1 MDVYDPQTLGIVV
14 FGGFM
19 VFSAIGIT
27 LVSTFSMKETSY
39 EEALAKQKHD
49 SDKIQPQRSDK
60 KKKASEK
67 KNKTKKEKPNGN
79 LSEPE
84 PIHEPVVENG
94 EPNAAPQVK
103 LELEPQTE
111 PLPVPEPEVKPKPVV
126 PEPAPKIVKC
136 AVPPTVNAVVAP
148 LAPSPKEKK
157 KKLAKV
163 EPAPVKP
170 VEVPEVVV
178 KVEPVVA
185 EVAVKAAVATEVAPS
200 PKEKKKKL
208 AKVEPAPVKPVEVP
222 EVVVKREP
230 VVAEV
235 AVKAAVATEVAAPPK
250 AEEPKTEAP
259 TKKKS
264 KKKPEPVVSVEM
276 VDAPQPSAYKT
287 VVSSLTSASFNESE
301 IQKLFEIISKKAG
314 KDSWQLA
321 SQKGDPMAA
330 LKKQL
335 EEKEK
340 QLTTEQGNVAAA
352 KTRVRELTKE
362 LSSAKSKVTSIETH
376 MSSELSTRGQEIA
389 ALQARIQDSDQ
400 EHVKETQQLNSK
412 IQSLQEQ
419 LENGPNAQ
427 LARLQQ
433 ENSILRDA
441 LNQATSQAESRQNAE
456 LAKLRQDCV
465 HLSQELNER
474 TAAQQAEE
482 ESRKTLETKMA
493 AAEEQLA
500 QTKVSHGEAKQA
512 LQKKLDHV
520 TEELREAQQSSTT
533 LQAQADAAKEQAKT
547 LTELQERMRA
557 TETELKDR
565 CEELEILR
573 AQLSQEKPSVETE
586 AAEQAEVQKEV
597 EHLRSSLK
605 EREDQ
610 LTSLDA
616 ELHQL
621 REELDTVKRTQAEE
635 TLNRVNEANTE
646 RKEYTAEI
654 DQLKTSLKEKED
666 LVASLQAQLD
676 KMESAGTTVAEA
688 PFENL
693 EKDARMISLEEEL
706 QQLKEEMERIK
717 AKSNELCEKNYAAV
731 EALASA
737 ERLSEERLSQSK
749 ATQSEIEQQLSSFQT
764 DTRNAFQKLFPHIS
778 IETQQSNW
786 LEAFTHE
793 AQKTLAHSPAEQ
805 QHTESSS
812 DLTDLQQKLALSEES
827 QRSLQ
832 AECEQYR
839 TTLSETES
847 MLKALQK
854 SVEDGELTWNS
865 KISDAEQQKQAALD
879 QVKVLEETI
888 EKINAETQDT
898 DQLKGQVMLLEA
910 QLEKQLESITIS
922 QTYAEEM
929 SQLKALLSETQVQL
943 VSAKAEAQGQ
953 RAELSLVRQE
963 IQEVTLQV
971 QKQESAQSTQ
981 VKTELEEE
989 TNKVQTEEDIRQQ
1002 VAKHYEQAQKCVWDL
1017 EAQLEKLQAAGEGP
1031 TAELKERLE
1040 KEKKLTLDL
1049 GQAATKLQQLLK
1061 STQEELD
1068 KETETVKNLQEQ
1080 LHDKEAEESK
1090 EGTSV

>member
-39 EEALAKQKHD
+39 EEALAKQRQD
-49 SDKIQPQRSDK
+49 TSKIQPQRSDK

-67 KNKTKKEKPNGN
+67 KNKAKKKEEKPNGN
-79 LSEPE
+79 LPEPE
-84 PIHEPVVENG
+84 PIPEPVVENS
-94 EPNAAPQVK
+94 EPKAEPQV
-103 LELEPQTE
+103 EPEPQPE
-111 PLPVPEPEVKPKPVV
+111 PVPVPEPEVKPKPVV
-126 PEPAPKIVKC
+126 PEPAPKIVEC
-136 AVPPTVNAVVAP
+136 AVPPTLNAVVAP

-157 KKLAKV
+157 KKKVAKM

-185 EVAVKAAVATEVAPS
+185 EVVAKVAVAP
-200 PKEKKKKL
+200 
-208 AKVEPAPVKPVEVP
+208 
-222 EVVVKREP
+222 
-230 VVAEV
+230 
-235 AVKAAVATEVAAPPK
+235 EVAAPPK

-264 KKKPEPVVSVEM
+264 KKKTEPVVSVET
-276 VDAPQPSAYKT
+276 VNVPQASLYKT
-287 VVSSLTSASFNESE
+287 VVSSLNSASFNESE
-301 IQKLFEIISKKAG
+301 TQKLLEIISKKAG

-321 SQKGDPMAA
+321 SQKGDPLAA

-340 QLTTEQGNVAAA
+340 QLTAEQDNVAAA

-362 LSSAKSKVTSIETH
+362 LSSAKSKMTSVETH
-376 MSSELSTRGQEIA
+376 MSSELSARGQEIA
-389 ALQARIQDSDQ
+389 ALQASMQDSDQ
-400 EHVKETQQLNSK
+400 EHVKESQQLNSK

-465 HLSQELNER
+465 RLNRELNER
-474 TAAQQAEE
+474 TTARHAEE
-482 ESRKTLETKMA
+482 EREKTLETKMA

-500 QTKVSHGEAKQA
+500 QTKVFHVEAEQA
-512 LQKKLDHV
+512 LQKKLDRV
-520 TEELREAQQSSTT
+520 SEELREAQHGSTT
-533 LQAQADAAKEQAKT
+533 LQAQADAAKDQAKT

-557 TETELKDR
+557 TETELQDR
-565 CEELEILR
+565 CEELETLR

-586 AAEQAEVQKEV
+586 AAVQLQIQKEV

-605 EREDQ
+605 DREDQ
-610 LTSLDA
+610 LISLEA
-616 ELHQL
+616 ELLQL

-635 TLNRVNEANTE
+635 TQNRVNEANTE
-646 RKEYTAEI
+646 RREYTADI
-654 DQLKTSLKEKED
+654 DQLKTCLKEKED
-666 LVASLQAQLD
+666 LVASLQAQLE
-676 KMESAGTTVAEA
+676 KMESADTTEAEP

-706 QQLKEEMERIK
+706 QQLKEEIERMK
-717 AKSNELCEKNYAAV
+717 AKSNELREKNYAAV

-737 ERLSEERLSQSK
+737 ERLNEERLSQAK

-778 IETQQSNW
+778 IETHQSNW

-805 QHTESSS
+805 QH
-812 DLTDLQQKLALSEES
+812 TDLQQKLALSEES

-847 MLKALQK
+847 MLKVLQK

-865 KISDAEQQKQAALD
+865 KISDAEQQKQVALD
-879 QVKVLEETI
+879 QLKVLEETI

-929 SQLKALLSETQVQL
+929 FRLKALLSETQVQL
-943 VSAKAEAQGQ
+943 VSAKVEAQEQ
-953 RAELSLVRQE
+953 RAELL
-963 IQEVTLQV
+963 L
-971 QKQESAQSTQ
+971 
-981 VKTELEEE
+981 VKTQLEEA
-989 TNKVQTEEDIRQQ
+989 TNEVQTEEDIRQQ
-1002 VAKHYEQAQKCVWDL
+1002 VANNYEQAQKCIRDL
-1017 EAQLEKLQAAGEGP
+1017 EAQLEELTAAGEGP

-1040 KEKKLTLDL
+1040 KEKKLTRDL
-1049 GQAATKLQQLLK
+1049 GQAATKVQQLLK
-1061 STQEELD
+1061 STREELD

-1080 LHDKEAEESK
+1080 LHGKEAEESK

>member
-39 EEALAKQKHD
+39 EEALAKQRQD

-67 KNKTKKEKPNGN
+67 KNKAKKKEEKPNGN
-79 LSEPE
+79 ISEPE
-84 PIHEPVVENG
+84 PEPIPEPVVENS
-94 EPNAAPQVK
+94 EPKAAPHV
-103 LELEPQTE
+103 EPEPEPEPEPQPE
-111 PLPVPEPEVKPKPVV
+111 PVIVSEPEVKPKPVV
-126 PEPAPKIVKC
+126 PEPAPKIVEC
-136 AVPPTVNAVVAP
+136 AVPPTVNAVVAT
-148 LAPSPKEKK
+148 LAPSPKEKKK

-185 EVAVKAAVATEVAPS
+185 EVAAKAAVAP
-200 PKEKKKKL
+200 
-208 AKVEPAPVKPVEVP
+208 
-222 EVVVKREP
+222 
-230 VVAEV
+230 
-235 AVKAAVATEVAAPPK
+235 EVAAPSK
-250 AEEPKTEAP
+250 AEELKTEAP

-264 KKKPEPVVSVEM
+264 KKKSEPVVSVET
-276 VDAPQPSAYKT
+276 VNAPQPSPYKT
-287 VVSSLTSASFNESE
+287 MVSILTSSSFNESE

-321 SQKGDPMAA
+321 SQKGDPLAA

-340 QLTTEQGNVAAA
+340 QLTAEQGNVAAA

-362 LSSAKSKVTSIETH
+362 LSSAKSKMTSVETH
-376 MSSELSTRGQEIA
+376 MSSELSARGQEIS
-389 ALQARIQDSDQ
+389 ALQARMQDSNQ

-465 HLSQELNER
+465 HLNRELKER
-474 TAAQQAEE
+474 TAAQHAEE
-482 ESRKTLETKMA
+482 EHRKTLETKMA

-500 QTKVSHGEAKQA
+500 QTKVSHVDAEQA
-512 LQKKLDHV
+512 LQKKLDRV
-520 TEELREAQQSSTT
+520 SEELREAQHGSTT

-547 LTELQERMRA
+547 LTELQERMCA

-586 AAEQAEVQKEV
+586 AAVQAEVQKEV

-605 EREDQ
+605 EKEDQ
-610 LTSLDA
+610 LTSLEA

-635 TLNRVNEANTE
+635 SLNRVNEANTE
-646 RKEYTAEI
+646 RREYTAEI
-654 DQLKTSLKEKED
+654 NQLKTSLKEKED
-666 LVASLQAQLD
+666 LVAALQAQLE
-676 KMESAGTTVAEA
+676 KMESAHTTEAEP

-693 EKDARMISLEEEL
+693 ERDARMISLEEEL

-717 AKSNELCEKNYAAV
+717 AKSNELREKNYAAM

-737 ERLSEERLSQSK
+737 ERLSEERLSQAK

-764 DTRNAFQKLFPHIS
+764 DTRDAFQKLFPHIS
-778 IETQQSNW
+778 IETHQSNW

-827 QRSLQ
+827 QSSLQ

-847 MLKALQK
+847 MLKVLQK
-854 SVEDGELTWNS
+854 SVEDGEVIWNS

-922 QTYAEEM
+922 QMYAEEM

-943 VSAKAEAQGQ
+943 VSAKAEAQEQ
-953 RAELSLVRQE
+953 RAELSLVN
-963 IQEVTLQV
+963 LQ
-971 QKQESAQSTQ
+971 
-981 VKTELEEE
+981 LEEE

-1002 VAKHYEQAQKCVWDL
+1002 VANNYEQAQKCIRDL

-1040 KEKKLTLDL
+1040 KEKKLTRDL

-1080 LHDKEAEESK
+1080 VHGKEAEESK

>member
-67 KNKTKKEKPNGN
+67 KNKAKKKEEKPNGN
-79 LSEPE
+79 LSEHEPE
-84 PIHEPVVENG
+84 PIPEPVVENS
-94 EPNAAPQVK
+94 EPNAAPQVQ
-103 LELEPQTE
+103 LEPEPQTE
-111 PLPVPEPEVKPKPVV
+111 PLPVPEPEVKPKPDV
-126 PEPAPKIVKC
+126 PEPAPKIVEC

-148 LAPSPKEKK
+148 LAPSPKEKKK

-185 EVAVKAAVATEVAPS
+185 EVAVKAAVS
-200 PKEKKKKL
+200 
-208 AKVEPAPVKPVEVP
+208 
-222 EVVVKREP
+222 
-230 VVAEV
+230 
-235 AVKAAVATEVAAPPK
+235 TEVAAPPK

-264 KKKPEPVVSVEM
+264 KKKPEPLVSVET
-276 VDAPQPSAYKT
+276 VNAPQPSPYKT

-321 SQKGDPMAA
+321 SQKGDPMVA

-362 LSSAKSKVTSIETH
+362 LSSAKSKVTSVETH
-376 MSSELSTRGQEIA
+376 MSSELSTRAQEIA
-389 ALQARIQDSDQ
+389 ALQTRMQDSDQ

-433 ENSILRDA
+433 ENSILRDS

-465 HLSQELNER
+465 HLSRELNEC

-482 ESRKTLETKMA
+482 ERRKTLETKMA
-493 AAEEQLA
+493 AAEEQLV

-520 TEELREAQQSSTT
+520 TEELREAQHSSTT

-646 RKEYTAEI
+646 WKEYTTEI

-666 LVASLQAQLD
+666 LVASLQAQLE
-676 KMESAGTTVAEA
+676 KMESAGTTEAEA
-688 PFENL
+688 TFENL

-706 QQLKEEMERIK
+706 QQLKEELERIK

-778 IETQQSNW
+778 IETQQFNW

-827 QRSLQ
+827 QGSLQ

-839 TTLSETES
+839 STLSETES
-847 MLKALQK
+847 MLKVLQK

-910 QLEKQLESITIS
+910 QLEKQLESLTIS

-953 RAELSLVRQE
+953 RAELSLV
-963 IQEVTLQV
+963 
-971 QKQESAQSTQ
+971 KTQ
-981 VKTELEEE
+981 LEEE

-1002 VAKHYEQAQKCVWDL
+1002 VANNYERAQKCIWDL
-1017 EAQLEKLQAAGEGP
+1017 EAQIEKLQAAGEGP

-1061 STQEELD
+1061 STQEEFD

-1080 LHDKEAEESK
+1080 LHDKEPEESK

>member
-178 KVEPVVA
+178 KV
-185 EVAVKAAVATEVAPS
+185 
-200 PKEKKKKL
+200 
-208 AKVEPAPVKPVEVP
+208 
-222 EVVVKREP
+222 EP

-953 RAELSLVRQE
+953 RAELSLV
-963 IQEVTLQV
+963 
-971 QKQESAQSTQ
+971 
-981 VKTELEEE
+981 KTELEEE

>member
-39 EEALAKQKHD
+39 EEALAKQRQD
-49 SDKIQPQRSDK
+49 SGKIQPQRSDK

-67 KNKTKKEKPNGN
+67 KNKAKKKEEKPNGN
-79 LSEPE
+79 LPEPEPE
-84 PIHEPVVENG
+84 PIPEPVVENS
-94 EPNAAPQVK
+94 EPKAEPQV
-103 LELEPQTE
+103 EPEPQPE
-111 PLPVPEPEVKPKPVV
+111 PVPVPEPEPEVKPKPVV
-126 PEPAPKIVKC
+126 PEPAPKIVEC
-136 AVPPTVNAVVAP
+136 AVPPTVNAVVTP

-157 KKLAKV
+157 KKKVAKM

-170 VEVPEVVV
+170 VVVPEVVV

-185 EVAVKAAVATEVAPS
+185 EVVAKAAVAP
-200 PKEKKKKL
+200 
-208 AKVEPAPVKPVEVP
+208 
-222 EVVVKREP
+222 
-230 VVAEV
+230 
-235 AVKAAVATEVAAPPK
+235 EVAAPPK

-264 KKKPEPVVSVEM
+264 KKKAEPVVSVET
-276 VDAPQPSAYKT
+276 VNVPQPSPYKT
-287 VVSSLTSASFNESE
+287 VVSSLNSASFNESE
-301 IQKLFEIISKKAG
+301 TQKLFEIISKKAG

-321 SQKGDPMAA
+321 SQKGDPLAA

-340 QLTTEQGNVAAA
+340 QLTAEQDNVAAA

-362 LSSAKSKVTSIETH
+362 LSSAKSKMTSVETH
-376 MSSELSTRGQEIA
+376 MSSELSARGQEIA
-389 ALQARIQDSDQ
+389 ALQARMQDSDQ

-427 LARLQQ
+427 LARMQQ

-441 LNQATSQAESRQNAE
+441 LNKATSQAESRQNAE

-465 HLSQELNER
+465 RLNRELNER
-474 TAAQQAEE
+474 MTARHAEE
-482 ESRKTLETKMA
+482 ERGKTLETKMA

-500 QTKVSHGEAKQA
+500 QTKVSHVEAEQA
-512 LQKKLDHV
+512 LQKKLDRV
-520 TEELREAQQSSTT
+520 SEELREAQHGSTT

-573 AQLSQEKPSVETE
+573 AQLSQEKPSVEME
-586 AAEQAEVQKEV
+586 AAVQVQIQKEV

-610 LTSLDA
+610 LTSLAA

-635 TLNRVNEANTE
+635 TQNRVNEANTE
-646 RKEYTAEI
+646 RREYTAEI
-654 DQLKTSLKEKED
+654 DQLKTCLKEKED
-666 LVASLQAQLD
+666 LVASLQAQLE
-676 KMESAGTTVAEA
+676 KMESADTTEAEP

-693 EKDARMISLEEEL
+693 EKDARMISLEDEL
-706 QQLKEEMERIK
+706 QQLKEEMERMK
-717 AKSNELCEKNYAAV
+717 AKSNELREKNYAAV

-737 ERLSEERLSQSK
+737 ERLSEERLSQAK

-764 DTRNAFQKLFPHIS
+764 DTRNTFQKLFPHIS
-778 IETQQSNW
+778 IETHQSNW

-805 QHTESSS
+805 QHTVSSS

-847 MLKALQK
+847 MLKVLQK

-865 KISDAEQQKQAALD
+865 KISDAEQQKQVALD

-943 VSAKAEAQGQ
+943 VSAKAEAQEQ

-963 IQEVTLQV
+963 LQEVTRQV
-971 QKQESAQSTQ
+971 QKQESTPSTQ
-981 VKTELEEE
+981 VKTQLEEA
-989 TNKVQTEEDIRQQ
+989 TNEVQTEEDIRQQ
-1002 VAKHYEQAQKCVWDL
+1002 VANNYEQAQKCIRDL
-1017 EAQLEKLQAAGEGP
+1017 EAQLEELKAAGEGP

-1040 KEKKLTLDL
+1040 KEKKLTRDL
-1049 GQAATKLQQLLK
+1049 GQAATKVQQLLK

-1080 LHDKEAEESK
+1080 LHGKEAEESK

>member
-39 EEALAKQKHD
+39 EEALAKQRQD

-67 KNKTKKEKPNGN
+67 KNKAKKKEEKPNGN
-79 LSEPE
+79 ISEPE
-84 PIHEPVVENG
+84 PEPIPEPVVENS
-94 EPNAAPQVK
+94 EPKAAPHV
-103 LELEPQTE
+103 EPEPEPEPEPQPE
-111 PLPVPEPEVKPKPVV
+111 PVIVSEPEVKPKPVV
-126 PEPAPKIVKC
+126 PEPAPKIVEC
-136 AVPPTVNAVVAP
+136 AVPPTVNAVVAT
-148 LAPSPKEKK
+148 LAPSPKEKKK

-185 EVAVKAAVATEVAPS
+185 EVAAKAAVAP
-200 PKEKKKKL
+200 
-208 AKVEPAPVKPVEVP
+208 
-222 EVVVKREP
+222 
-230 VVAEV
+230 
-235 AVKAAVATEVAAPPK
+235 EVAAPSK
-250 AEEPKTEAP
+250 AEELKTEAP

-264 KKKPEPVVSVEM
+264 KKKSEPVVSVET
-276 VDAPQPSAYKT
+276 VNAPQPSPYKT
-287 VVSSLTSASFNESE
+287 MVSILTSSSFNESE

-321 SQKGDPMAA
+321 SQKGDPLAA

-340 QLTTEQGNVAAA
+340 QLTAEQGNVAAA

-362 LSSAKSKVTSIETH
+362 LSSAKSKMTSVETH
-376 MSSELSTRGQEIA
+376 MSSELSARGQEIS
-389 ALQARIQDSDQ
+389 ALQARMQDSNQ

-465 HLSQELNER
+465 HLNRELKER
-474 TAAQQAEE
+474 TAAQHAEE
-482 ESRKTLETKMA
+482 EHRKTLETKMA

-500 QTKVSHGEAKQA
+500 QTKVSHVDAEQA
-512 LQKKLDHV
+512 LQKKLDRV
-520 TEELREAQQSSTT
+520 SEELREAQHGSTT

-547 LTELQERMRA
+547 LTELQERMCA

-586 AAEQAEVQKEV
+586 AAVQAEVQYLDV
-597 EHLRSSLK
+597 FVCSLK
-605 EREDQ
+605 EKEDQ
-610 LTSLDA
+610 LTSLEA

-635 TLNRVNEANTE
+635 SLNRVNEANTE
-646 RKEYTAEI
+646 RREYTAEI
-654 DQLKTSLKEKED
+654 NQLKTSLKEKED
-666 LVASLQAQLD
+666 LVAALQAQLE
-676 KMESAGTTVAEA
+676 KMESAHTTEAEP

-693 EKDARMISLEEEL
+693 ERDARMISLEEEL

-717 AKSNELCEKNYAAV
+717 AKSNELREKNYAAM

-737 ERLSEERLSQSK
+737 ERLSEERLSQAK

-764 DTRNAFQKLFPHIS
+764 DTRDAFQKLFPHIS
-778 IETQQSNW
+778 IETHQSNW

-812 DLTDLQQKLALSEES
+812 DLTQKLALSEES
-827 QRSLQ
+827 QSSLQ

-847 MLKALQK
+847 MLKVLQK
-854 SVEDGELTWNS
+854 SVEDGEVIWNS

-922 QTYAEEM
+922 QMYAEEM
-929 SQLKALLSETQVQL
+929 SQVKPFYYLMFKFKVIAPPPILNR
-943 VSAKAEAQGQ
+943 
-953 RAELSLVRQE
+953 RANFINVN
-963 IQEVTLQV
+963 LQ
-971 QKQESAQSTQ
+971 
-981 VKTELEEE
+981 LEEE

-1002 VAKHYEQAQKCVWDL
+1002 VANNYEQVTHFRGLFGSLYAG
-1017 EAQLEKLQAAGEGP
+1017 LQH
-1031 TAELKERLE
+1031 
-1040 KEKKLTLDL
+1040 
-1049 GQAATKLQQLLK
+1049 K
-1061 STQEELD
+1061 S
-1068 KETETVKNLQEQ
+1068 
-1080 LHDKEAEESK
+1080 
-1090 EGTSV
+1090 

>member
-39 EEALAKQKHD
+39 EEALAKQRQD
-49 SDKIQPQRSDK
+49 SGKIQPQRSDK

-67 KNKTKKEKPNGN
+67 KNKAKKKEEKPNGN
-79 LSEPE
+79 LPEPEPE
-84 PIHEPVVENG
+84 PIPEPVVENS
-94 EPNAAPQVK
+94 EPKAEPQV
-103 LELEPQTE
+103 EPEPQPE
-111 PLPVPEPEVKPKPVV
+111 PVPVPEPEPEVKPKPVV
-126 PEPAPKIVKC
+126 PEPAPKIVEC
-136 AVPPTVNAVVAP
+136 AVPPTVNAVVTP

-157 KKLAKV
+157 KKKVAKM

-170 VEVPEVVV
+170 VVVPEVVV

-185 EVAVKAAVATEVAPS
+185 EVVAKAAVAP
-200 PKEKKKKL
+200 
-208 AKVEPAPVKPVEVP
+208 
-222 EVVVKREP
+222 
-230 VVAEV
+230 
-235 AVKAAVATEVAAPPK
+235 EVAAPPK

-264 KKKPEPVVSVEM
+264 KKKAEPVVSVET
-276 VDAPQPSAYKT
+276 VNVPQPSPYKT
-287 VVSSLTSASFNESE
+287 VVSSLNSASFNESE
-301 IQKLFEIISKKAG
+301 TQKLFEIISKKAG

-321 SQKGDPMAA
+321 SQKGDPLAA

-340 QLTTEQGNVAAA
+340 QLTAEQDNVAAA

-362 LSSAKSKVTSIETH
+362 LSSAKSKMTSVETH
-376 MSSELSTRGQEIA
+376 MSSELSARGQEIA
-389 ALQARIQDSDQ
+389 ALQARMQDSDQ

-427 LARLQQ
+427 LARMQQ

-441 LNQATSQAESRQNAE
+441 LNKATSQAESRQNAE

-465 HLSQELNER
+465 RLNRELNER
-474 TAAQQAEE
+474 MTARHAEE
-482 ESRKTLETKMA
+482 ERGKTLETKMA

-500 QTKVSHGEAKQA
+500 QTKVSHVEAEQA
-512 LQKKLDHV
+512 LQKKLDRV
-520 TEELREAQQSSTT
+520 SEELREAQHGSTT

-573 AQLSQEKPSVETE
+573 AQLSQEKPSVEME
-586 AAEQAEVQKEV
+586 AAVQLNFFIFK
-597 EHLRSSLK
+597 
-605 EREDQ
+605 REDQ
-610 LTSLDA
+610 LTSLAA

-635 TLNRVNEANTE
+635 TQNRVNEANTE
-646 RKEYTAEI
+646 RREYTAEI
-654 DQLKTSLKEKED
+654 DQLKTCLKEKED
-666 LVASLQAQLD
+666 LVASLQAQLE
-676 KMESAGTTVAEA
+676 KMESADTTEAEP

-693 EKDARMISLEEEL
+693 EKDARMISLEDEL
-706 QQLKEEMERIK
+706 QQLKEEMERMK
-717 AKSNELCEKNYAAV
+717 AKSNELREKNYAAV

-737 ERLSEERLSQSK
+737 ERLSEERLSQAK

-764 DTRNAFQKLFPHIS
+764 DTRNTFQKLFPHIS
-778 IETQQSNW
+778 IETHQSNW

-805 QHTESSS
+805 QH
-812 DLTDLQQKLALSEES
+812 TDLQQKLALSEES

-847 MLKALQK
+847 MLKVLQK

-865 KISDAEQQKQAALD
+865 KISDAEQQKQVALD

-943 VSAKAEAQGQ
+943 VSAKAEAQEQ
-953 RAELSLVRQE
+953 RAELSLV
-963 IQEVTLQV
+963 
-971 QKQESAQSTQ
+971 KTQ
-981 VKTELEEE
+981 LEEA
-989 TNKVQTEEDIRQQ
+989 TNEVQTEEDIRQQ
-1002 VAKHYEQAQKCVWDL
+1002 VANNYEQVTHFRGL
-1017 EAQLEKLQAAGEGP
+1017 FGSLHAG
-1031 TAELKERLE
+1031 
-1040 KEKKLTLDL
+1040 
-1049 GQAATKLQQLLK
+1049 
-1061 STQEELD
+1061 
-1068 KETETVKNLQEQ
+1068 
-1080 LHDKEAEESK
+1080 
-1090 EGTSV
+1090 

>member
-39 EEALAKQKHD
+39 EEALAKQRQD

-67 KNKTKKEKPNGN
+67 KNKAKKKEEKPNGN
-79 LSEPE
+79 ISEPE
-84 PIHEPVVENG
+84 LEPIPEPVVENN
-94 EPNAAPQVK
+94 EPKAAPHV
-103 LELEPQTE
+103 EPEPEPEPQPE
-111 PLPVPEPEVKPKPVV
+111 PVPVSEPEVKPKPVV
-126 PEPAPKIVKC
+126 PEPAPKIVEC
-136 AVPPTVNAVVAP
+136 AVPPTVNAVVAT
-148 LAPSPKEKK
+148 LAPSPKEKKK

-185 EVAVKAAVATEVAPS
+185 EVAAKAAVAP
-200 PKEKKKKL
+200 
-208 AKVEPAPVKPVEVP
+208 
-222 EVVVKREP
+222 
-230 VVAEV
+230 
-235 AVKAAVATEVAAPPK
+235 EVAAPSK
-250 AEEPKTEAP
+250 AEELKTEAP

-264 KKKPEPVVSVEM
+264 KKKAEPVVSVET
-276 VDAPQPSAYKT
+276 VNAPQLSPYKT
-287 VVSSLTSASFNESE
+287 MVSILTSSSFNESE

-321 SQKGDPMAA
+321 SQKGDPLAA

-340 QLTTEQGNVAAA
+340 QLTAEQGNVAAA

-362 LSSAKSKVTSIETH
+362 LSSAKSKMTSVETH
-376 MSSELSTRGQEIA
+376 MSSELSARGQEIS
-389 ALQARIQDSDQ
+389 ALQARMQDSNQ

-465 HLSQELNER
+465 HLNRELKER
-474 TAAQQAEE
+474 TAAQHAEE
-482 ESRKTLETKMA
+482 EHRKTLETKMA

-500 QTKVSHGEAKQA
+500 QTKVSHVDAEQA
-512 LQKKLDHV
+512 LQKKLDRV
-520 TEELREAQQSSTT
+520 SEELREAQHGSTT

-547 LTELQERMRA
+547 LTELQERMCA

-586 AAEQAEVQKEV
+586 AAVQAEVQKEV

-605 EREDQ
+605 EKEDQ
-610 LTSLDA
+610 LTSLEA

-635 TLNRVNEANTE
+635 SLNRVNEANTE
-646 RKEYTAEI
+646 WREYTAEI
-654 DQLKTSLKEKED
+654 NQLKTSLKEKED
-666 LVASLQAQLD
+666 LVASLQAQLE
-676 KMESAGTTVAEA
+676 KMESAYTIEAEP

-693 EKDARMISLEEEL
+693 ERDARMISLEEEL
-706 QQLKEEMERIK
+706 QQLKEEMERMK
-717 AKSNELCEKNYAAV
+717 AKSNELREKNYAAV

-737 ERLSEERLSQSK
+737 ERLSEERLSQAK

-764 DTRNAFQKLFPHIS
+764 DTRDAFQKLFPHIS
-778 IETQQSNW
+778 IETHQ
-786 LEAFTHE
+786 
-793 AQKTLAHSPAEQ
+793 
-805 QHTESSS
+805 
-812 DLTDLQQKLALSEES
+812 DLQQKLALSEES

-839 TTLSETES
+839 TTLSETEN
-847 MLKALQK
+847 MLKVLQK

-922 QTYAEEM
+922 QMYAEEM

-943 VSAKAEAQGQ
+943 VSAKAEAQEQ
-953 RAELSLVRQE
+953 KAELSLVRQE
-963 IQEVTLQV
+963 IEEVTRQA

-981 VKTELEEE
+981 VNSQLEEE
-989 TNKVQTEEDIRQQ
+989 TNRVQTEEDIRQQ
-1002 VAKHYEQAQKCVWDL
+1002 VANNYEQAQKCIRDL

-1040 KEKKLTLDL
+1040 KEKKLTRDL

-1080 LHDKEAEESK
+1080 VHSKEAEESK

>member
-39 EEALAKQKHD
+39 EEALAKQRQD

-67 KNKTKKEKPNGN
+67 KNKAKKKEEKPNGN
-79 LSEPE
+79 ISEPE
-84 PIHEPVVENG
+84 PEPIPEPVVENS
-94 EPNAAPQVK
+94 EPKAAPHV
-103 LELEPQTE
+103 EPEPEPEPQPE
-111 PLPVPEPEVKPKPVV
+111 PVIVSEPEVKPKPVV
-126 PEPAPKIVKC
+126 PEPAPKIVEC
-136 AVPPTVNAVVAP
+136 AVPPTVNAVVAT
-148 LAPSPKEKK
+148 LAPSPKEKKK

-185 EVAVKAAVATEVAPS
+185 EVAAKAAVAP
-200 PKEKKKKL
+200 
-208 AKVEPAPVKPVEVP
+208 
-222 EVVVKREP
+222 
-230 VVAEV
+230 
-235 AVKAAVATEVAAPPK
+235 EVAAPSK
-250 AEEPKTEAP
+250 AEELKTEAP

-264 KKKPEPVVSVEM
+264 KKKAEPVVSVET
-276 VDAPQPSAYKT
+276 VNAPQPSPYKT
-287 VVSSLTSASFNESE
+287 MVSILTSSSFNESE

-321 SQKGDPMAA
+321 SQKGDPLAA

-340 QLTTEQGNVAAA
+340 QLTAEQGNVAAA

-362 LSSAKSKVTSIETH
+362 LSSAKSKMTSVETH
-376 MSSELSTRGQEIA
+376 MSSELSARGQEIS
-389 ALQARIQDSDQ
+389 ALQARMQDSNQ

-465 HLSQELNER
+465 HLNRELKER
-474 TAAQQAEE
+474 TAAQHAEE
-482 ESRKTLETKMA
+482 EHRKTLQTKMA

-500 QTKVSHGEAKQA
+500 QTKVSHVDAEQA
-512 LQKKLDHV
+512 LQKKLDRV
-520 TEELREAQQSSTT
+520 SEELREAQHGSTT

-547 LTELQERMRA
+547 LTELQERMCA

-586 AAEQAEVQKEV
+586 AAVQAEVQKEV

-605 EREDQ
+605 EKEDQ
-610 LTSLDA
+610 LTSLEA

-635 TLNRVNEANTE
+635 SLNRVNEANTE
-646 RKEYTAEI
+646 RREYTAEI
-654 DQLKTSLKEKED
+654 NQLKTSLKEKED
-666 LVASLQAQLD
+666 LVAALQAQLE
-676 KMESAGTTVAEA
+676 KMESAHTTEAEP

-693 EKDARMISLEEEL
+693 ERDARMISLEEEL

-717 AKSNELCEKNYAAV
+717 AKSNELREKNYAAV

-737 ERLSEERLSQSK
+737 ERLSEERLSQAK

-764 DTRNAFQKLFPHIS
+764 DTRDAFQKLFPHIS
-778 IETQQSNW
+778 IETHQ
-786 LEAFTHE
+786 
-793 AQKTLAHSPAEQ
+793 
-805 QHTESSS
+805 
-812 DLTDLQQKLALSEES
+812 DLQQKLALSEES

-847 MLKALQK
+847 MLKVLQK
-854 SVEDGELTWNS
+854 SVEDGELIWNS

-922 QTYAEEM
+922 QMYAEEM

-943 VSAKAEAQGQ
+943 VSAKAEAQEQ
-953 RAELSLVRQE
+953 KAELSLVRQE
-963 IQEVTLQV
+963 IEEVTRQA

-981 VKTELEEE
+981 VNTGCACI
-989 TNKVQTEEDIRQQ
+989 NSICFHFPV
-1002 VAKHYEQAQKCVWDL
+1002 CV
-1017 EAQLEKLQAAGEGP
+1017 
-1031 TAELKERLE
+1031 
-1040 KEKKLTLDL
+1040 L
-1049 GQAATKLQQLLK
+1049 GILCSLSFIKAFW
-1061 STQEELD
+1061 
-1068 KETETVKNLQEQ
+1068 
-1080 LHDKEAEESK
+1080 
-1090 EGTSV
+1090 

>member
-39 EEALAKQKHD
+39 EEALAKQRQD
-49 SDKIQPQRSDK
+49 TSKIQPQRSDK

-67 KNKTKKEKPNGN
+67 KNKAKKKEEKPNGN
-79 LSEPE
+79 LPEPE
-84 PIHEPVVENG
+84 PIPEPVVENS
-94 EPNAAPQVK
+94 EPKAEPQV
-103 LELEPQTE
+103 EPEPQPE
-111 PLPVPEPEVKPKPVV
+111 PVPVPEPEVKPKPVV
-126 PEPAPKIVKC
+126 PEPAPKIVEC
-136 AVPPTVNAVVAP
+136 AVPPTLNAVVAP

-157 KKLAKV
+157 KKKVAKM

-185 EVAVKAAVATEVAPS
+185 EVVAKVAVAP
-200 PKEKKKKL
+200 
-208 AKVEPAPVKPVEVP
+208 
-222 EVVVKREP
+222 
-230 VVAEV
+230 
-235 AVKAAVATEVAAPPK
+235 EVAAPPK

-264 KKKPEPVVSVEM
+264 KKKTEPVVSVET
-276 VDAPQPSAYKT
+276 VNVPQASLYKT
-287 VVSSLTSASFNESE
+287 VVSSLNSASFNESE
-301 IQKLFEIISKKAG
+301 TQKLLEIISKKAG

-321 SQKGDPMAA
+321 SQKGDPLAA

-340 QLTTEQGNVAAA
+340 QLTAEQDNVAAA

-362 LSSAKSKVTSIETH
+362 LSSAKSKMTSVETH
-376 MSSELSTRGQEIA
+376 MSSELSARGQEIA
-389 ALQARIQDSDQ
+389 ALQASMQDSDQ
-400 EHVKETQQLNSK
+400 EHVKESQQLNSK

-465 HLSQELNER
+465 RLNRELNER
-474 TAAQQAEE
+474 TTARHAEE
-482 ESRKTLETKMA
+482 EREKTLETKMA

-500 QTKVSHGEAKQA
+500 QTKVFHVEAEQA
-512 LQKKLDHV
+512 LQKKLDRV
-520 TEELREAQQSSTT
+520 SEELREAQHGSTT
-533 LQAQADAAKEQAKT
+533 LQAQADAAKDQAKT

-557 TETELKDR
+557 TETELQDR
-565 CEELEILR
+565 CEELETLR

-586 AAEQAEVQKEV
+586 AAVQLQIQKEV

-605 EREDQ
+605 DREDQ
-610 LTSLDA
+610 LISLEA
-616 ELHQL
+616 ELLQL

-635 TLNRVNEANTE
+635 TQNRVNEANTE
-646 RKEYTAEI
+646 RREYTADI
-654 DQLKTSLKEKED
+654 DQLKTCLKEKED
-666 LVASLQAQLD
+666 LVASLQAQLE
-676 KMESAGTTVAEA
+676 KMESADTTEAEP

-706 QQLKEEMERIK
+706 QQLKEEIERMK
-717 AKSNELCEKNYAAV
+717 AKSNELREKNYAAV

-737 ERLSEERLSQSK
+737 ERLNEERLSQAK

-778 IETQQSNW
+778 IETHQSNW

-805 QHTESSS
+805 QH
-812 DLTDLQQKLALSEES
+812 TDLQQKLALSEES

-847 MLKALQK
+847 MLKVLQK

-865 KISDAEQQKQAALD
+865 KISDAEQQKQVALD
-879 QVKVLEETI
+879 QLKVLEETI

-929 SQLKALLSETQVQL
+929 FRLKALLSETQVQL
-943 VSAKAEAQGQ
+943 VSAKVEAQEQ
-953 RAELSLVRQE
+953 RAELLLVRQE
-963 IQEVTLQV
+963 LQEVSQQV
-971 QKQESAQSTQ
+971 QKQESTQSTQ
-981 VKTELEEE
+981 VKTQLEEA
-989 TNKVQTEEDIRQQ
+989 TNEVQTEEDIRQQ
-1002 VAKHYEQAQKCVWDL
+1002 VANNYEQAQKCIRDL
-1017 EAQLEKLQAAGEGP
+1017 EAQLEELTAAGEGP

-1040 KEKKLTLDL
+1040 KEKKLTRDL
-1049 GQAATKLQQLLK
+1049 GQAATKVQQLLK
-1061 STQEELD
+1061 STREELD

-1080 LHDKEAEESK
+1080 LHGKEAEESK

>member
-39 EEALAKQKHD
+39 EEALAKQRQD
-49 SDKIQPQRSDK
+49 SGKIQPQRSDK

-67 KNKTKKEKPNGN
+67 KNKTKKKEEKPNGN
-79 LSEPE
+79 LPEPEPE
-84 PIHEPVVENG
+84 PILEPVVENS
-94 EPNAAPQVK
+94 EPKTVPQV
-103 LELEPQTE
+103 EPEPQPE
-111 PLPVPEPEVKPKPVV
+111 PVPVPEPEPEVKPKPVV
-126 PEPAPKIVKC
+126 PEPAPKIVEC
-136 AVPPTVNAVVAP
+136 PVPPTVSAVVPP

-157 KKLAKV
+157 KKKVAKV
-163 EPAPVKP
+163 ELAPIKP

-185 EVAVKAAVATEVAPS
+185 EVAVKASVAPAVAV
-200 PKEKKKKL
+200 
-208 AKVEPAPVKPVEVP
+208 
-222 EVVVKREP
+222 
-230 VVAEV
+230 
-235 AVKAAVATEVAAPPK
+235 PPK

-264 KKKPEPVVSVEM
+264 KKKAEPVATVET
-276 VDAPQPSAYKT
+276 VNVPQPSPYKNL
-287 VVSSLTSASFNESE
+287 VSSLNSASFSESE
-301 IQKLFEIISKKAG
+301 TQKLFEIISKKAG

-321 SQKGDPMAA
+321 SQKGDPLAA

-340 QLTTEQGNVAAA
+340 QLTAEQGNIAAA
-352 KTRVRELTKE
+352 KTRVKELTKE
-362 LSSAKSKVTSIETH
+362 LSSAKSKMTSVETR
-376 MSSELSTRGQEIA
+376 MSSELSASGQEIA
-389 ALQARIQDSDQ
+389 ALQACMQASYQ

-465 HLSQELNER
+465 RLNRELKER
-474 TAAQQAEE
+474 TAAQHAEE
-482 ESRKTLETKMA
+482 ERRKTLETKMA

-500 QTKVSHGEAKQA
+500 QTKASHVEAEQA
-512 LQKKLDHV
+512 LQKKLDRIS
-520 TEELREAQQSSTT
+520 EELCEVQHGSTIF
-533 LQAQADAAKEQAKT
+533 QAQVDAAKEQAKT

-565 CEELEILR
+565 YEELEILR
-573 AQLSQEKPSVETE
+573 AQLSQTTTVTEEKPSVETE
-586 AAEQAEVQKEV
+586 ATAQAEIQKEV
-597 EHLRSSLK
+597 EQLRSSLK
-605 EREDQ
+605 EREGQ
-610 LTSLDA
+610 LTSLEA
-616 ELHQL
+616 EFNQL
-621 REELDTVKRTQAEE
+621 REELVTVKRTQAEE
-635 TLNRVNEANTE
+635 TQNRVNVADTE
-646 RKEYTAEI
+646 WREYTAEI

-666 LVASLQAQLD
+666 LVASLQAQLE
-676 KMESAGTTVAEA
+676 KMESVDRAEA
-688 PFENL
+688 EPPFENL

-706 QQLKEEMERIK
+706 QQLKEEMERMK
-717 AKSNELCEKNYAAV
+717 AKSNELREKNYAAV
-731 EALASA
+731 EALAAA
-737 ERLSEERLSQSK
+737 ERLSEERLSQAK
-749 ATQSEIEQQLSSFQT
+749 AAQSETEQQLSSFQT
-764 DTRNAFQKLFPHIS
+764 DTRSAFQKLFPHIS
-778 IETQQSNW
+778 IDTHQSNW

-793 AQKTLAHSPAEQ
+793 AQMTLTHSQQSPAEQ
-805 QHTESSS
+805 QHTVSSS
-812 DLTDLQQKLALSEES
+812 DSTDLQKKLALSEES
-827 QRSLQ
+827 QRSLN

-839 TTLSETES
+839 STLSETES
-847 MLKALQK
+847 MLKVLQE
-854 SVEDGELTWNS
+854 SVEDGELECKS
-865 KISDAEQQKQAALD
+865 KILDAEQQKQAALD
-879 QVKVLEETI
+879 QVKVLKETI
-888 EKINAETQDT
+888 EKMNVERQDT

-943 VSAKAEAQGQ
+943 VSANSEAQQQ

-963 IQEVTLQV
+963 LQEVTRQV
-971 QKQESAQSTQ
+971 QNDESVQSAQ
-981 VKTELEEE
+981 VKTQLEEA
-989 TNKVQTEEDIRQQ
+989 TNKLQTEEDIRQQ
-1002 VAKHYEQAQKCVWDL
+1002 VASNYEQAQKCVRDL
-1017 EAQLEKLQAAGEGP
+1017 EAQLEELKAAGEGP
-1031 TAELKERLE
+1031 TEELKERLE
-1040 KEKKLTLDL
+1040 KEKKLTRDL
-1049 GQAATKLQQLLK
+1049 GQVATKLQQLLK

-1068 KETETVKNLQEQ
+1068 QEKETMKNLQEQ
-1080 LHDKEAEESK
+1080 LHGKEAEESK

>member
-39 EEALAKQKHD
+39 EEALAKQRQD

-67 KNKTKKEKPNGN
+67 KNKAKKKEEKPNGN
-79 LSEPE
+79 ISEPE
-84 PIHEPVVENG
+84 LEPIPEPVVENN
-94 EPNAAPQVK
+94 EPKAAPHV
-103 LELEPQTE
+103 EPEPEPEPQPE
-111 PLPVPEPEVKPKPVV
+111 PVPVSEPEVKPKPVV
-126 PEPAPKIVKC
+126 PEPAPKIVEC
-136 AVPPTVNAVVAP
+136 AVPPTVNAVVAT
-148 LAPSPKEKK
+148 LAPSPKEKKK

-185 EVAVKAAVATEVAPS
+185 EVAAKAAVAP
-200 PKEKKKKL
+200 
-208 AKVEPAPVKPVEVP
+208 
-222 EVVVKREP
+222 
-230 VVAEV
+230 
-235 AVKAAVATEVAAPPK
+235 EVAAPSK
-250 AEEPKTEAP
+250 AEELKTEAP

-264 KKKPEPVVSVEM
+264 KKKAEPVVSVET
-276 VDAPQPSAYKT
+276 VNAPQLSPYKT
-287 VVSSLTSASFNESE
+287 MVSILTSSSFNESE

-321 SQKGDPMAA
+321 SQKGDPLAA

-340 QLTTEQGNVAAA
+340 QLTAEQGNVAAA

-362 LSSAKSKVTSIETH
+362 LSSAKSKMTSVETH
-376 MSSELSTRGQEIA
+376 MSSELSARGQEIS
-389 ALQARIQDSDQ
+389 ALQARMQDSNQ

-465 HLSQELNER
+465 HLNRELKER
-474 TAAQQAEE
+474 TAAQHAEE
-482 ESRKTLETKMA
+482 EHRKTLETKMA

-500 QTKVSHGEAKQA
+500 QTKVSHVDAEQA
-512 LQKKLDHV
+512 LQKKLDRV
-520 TEELREAQQSSTT
+520 SEELREAQHGSTT

-547 LTELQERMRA
+547 LTELQERMCA

-586 AAEQAEVQKEV
+586 AAVQAEVQKEV

-605 EREDQ
+605 EKEDQ
-610 LTSLDA
+610 LTSLEA

-635 TLNRVNEANTE
+635 SLNRVNEANTE
-646 RKEYTAEI
+646 WREYTAEI
-654 DQLKTSLKEKED
+654 NQLKTSLKEKED
-666 LVASLQAQLD
+666 LVASLQAQLE
-676 KMESAGTTVAEA
+676 KMESAYTIEAEP

-693 EKDARMISLEEEL
+693 ERDARMISLEEEL
-706 QQLKEEMERIK
+706 QQLKEEMERMK
-717 AKSNELCEKNYAAV
+717 AKSNELREKNYAAV

-737 ERLSEERLSQSK
+737 ERLSEERLSQAK

-764 DTRNAFQKLFPHIS
+764 DTRDAFQKLFPHIS
-778 IETQQSNW
+778 IETHQSNW

-793 AQKTLAHSPAEQ
+793 AQKNLAHSPAEK

-839 TTLSETES
+839 TTLSETEN
-847 MLKALQK
+847 MLKVLQK

-922 QTYAEEM
+922 QMYAEEM

-943 VSAKAEAQGQ
+943 VSAKAEAQEQ
-953 RAELSLVRQE
+953 KAELSLVNSQ
-963 IQEVTLQV
+963 
-971 QKQESAQSTQ
+971 
-981 VKTELEEE
+981 LEEE
-989 TNKVQTEEDIRQQ
+989 TNRVQTEEDIRQQ
-1002 VAKHYEQAQKCVWDL
+1002 VANNYEQAQKCIRDL

-1040 KEKKLTLDL
+1040 KEKKLTRDL

-1080 LHDKEAEESK
+1080 VHSKEAEESK

>member
-39 EEALAKQKHD
+39 EEALAKQRQD
-49 SDKIQPQRSDK
+49 TGKIQPQRSDK

-67 KNKTKKEKPNGN
+67 KNKAKKKEEKPNGN
-79 LSEPE
+79 LPEPEPEPE
-84 PIHEPVVENG
+84 PIPEPVVENS
-94 EPNAAPQVK
+94 EPKAEPQV
-103 LELEPQTE
+103 EPEPQPE
-111 PLPVPEPEVKPKPVV
+111 PVPVPEPEPEVKPKPVV
-126 PEPAPKIVKC
+126 PEPAPKIVEC
-136 AVPPTVNAVVAP
+136 AVLPTLNAVVAP

-157 KKLAKV
+157 KKKVAKM
-163 EPAPVKP
+163 EPVPVKP

-185 EVAVKAAVATEVAPS
+185 EVVAKAAVAP
-200 PKEKKKKL
+200 
-208 AKVEPAPVKPVEVP
+208 
-222 EVVVKREP
+222 
-230 VVAEV
+230 
-235 AVKAAVATEVAAPPK
+235 EVAAPPK

-264 KKKPEPVVSVEM
+264 KKKVEPVVSVET
-276 VDAPQPSAYKT
+276 VNVPQPSPYKT
-287 VVSSLTSASFNESE
+287 VVSSLNSASFNKSE
-301 IQKLFEIISKKAG
+301 TQKLFEIISKKAG

-321 SQKGDPMAA
+321 SQKGDPLAA

-340 QLTTEQGNVAAA
+340 QLTVEQDNVAAA

-362 LSSAKSKVTSIETH
+362 LSSAKSKMTSVETH
-376 MSSELSTRGQEIA
+376 MSSELSARGQEIA
-389 ALQARIQDSDQ
+389 ALQACMQDSDQ

-441 LNQATSQAESRQNAE
+441 LNQATSQVESRQNAE

-465 HLSQELNER
+465 RLNRELNECT
-474 TAAQQAEE
+474 TARHAEE
-482 ESRKTLETKMA
+482 ERGKTLETKMA

-500 QTKVSHGEAKQA
+500 QTKVSHVEAEQA
-512 LQKKLDHV
+512 LQKKLDRV
-520 TEELREAQQSSTT
+520 SEELREAQHGSTT

-557 TETELKDR
+557 TETKLKDR

-586 AAEQAEVQKEV
+586 AAVQV
-597 EHLRSSLK
+597 QIQYLDVFVCSLK

-610 LTSLDA
+610 LTSLEA

-621 REELDTVKRTQAEE
+621 REEFETVKRTQAEE
-635 TLNRVNEANTE
+635 TQNRVNEANTE
-646 RKEYTAEI
+646 RREYTAEI
-654 DQLKTSLKEKED
+654 DQLKTCLKEKED
-666 LVASLQAQLD
+666 LVASLQAQLE
-676 KMESAGTTVAEA
+676 KMESADTTEAEP

-693 EKDARMISLEEEL
+693 EKDARMISLEE
-706 QQLKEEMERIK
+706 MK
-717 AKSNELCEKNYAAV
+717 AKSNELREKNYAAV

-737 ERLSEERLSQSK
+737 ERLSEERLSQAK

-764 DTRNAFQKLFPHIS
+764 DTRNALQKLFPHIS
-778 IETQQSNW
+778 IEMHQSNW

-805 QHTESSS
+805 QHTVSSS

-847 MLKALQK
+847 MLKVLQK

-865 KISDAEQQKQAALD
+865 KISDAEQQKQVALD

-888 EKINAETQDT
+888 EKINAKTQDT

-943 VSAKAEAQGQ
+943 VSAKAEAQEQ
-953 RAELSLVRQE
+953 RAELSLVR
-963 IQEVTLQV
+963 
-971 QKQESAQSTQ
+971 KQ
-981 VKTELEEE
+981 LEEA
-989 TNKVQTEEDIRQQ
+989 TNEVQTEEDIPQQ
-1002 VAKHYEQAQKCVWDL
+1002 VASNYEQVTHFRGL
-1017 EAQLEKLQAAGEGP
+1017 FGSLHAG
-1031 TAELKERLE
+1031 
-1040 KEKKLTLDL
+1040 
-1049 GQAATKLQQLLK
+1049 
-1061 STQEELD
+1061 
-1068 KETETVKNLQEQ
+1068 
-1080 LHDKEAEESK
+1080 
-1090 EGTSV
+1090 

>member
-39 EEALAKQKHD
+39 EEALAKQRQD

-67 KNKTKKEKPNGN
+67 KNKAKKKEEKPNGN
-79 LSEPE
+79 ISEPE
-84 PIHEPVVENG
+84 PEPIPEPVVENS
-94 EPNAAPQVK
+94 EPKAAPHV
-103 LELEPQTE
+103 EPEPEPEPEPQPE
-111 PLPVPEPEVKPKPVV
+111 PVIVSEPEVKPKPVV
-126 PEPAPKIVKC
+126 PEPAPKIVEC
-136 AVPPTVNAVVAP
+136 AVPPTVNAVVAT
-148 LAPSPKEKK
+148 LAPSPKEKKK

-185 EVAVKAAVATEVAPS
+185 EVAAKAAVAP
-200 PKEKKKKL
+200 
-208 AKVEPAPVKPVEVP
+208 
-222 EVVVKREP
+222 
-230 VVAEV
+230 
-235 AVKAAVATEVAAPPK
+235 EVAAPSK
-250 AEEPKTEAP
+250 AEELKTEAP

-264 KKKPEPVVSVEM
+264 KKKSEPVVSVET
-276 VDAPQPSAYKT
+276 VNAPQPSPYKT
-287 VVSSLTSASFNESE
+287 MVSILTSSSFNESE

-321 SQKGDPMAA
+321 SQKGDPLAA

-340 QLTTEQGNVAAA
+340 QLTAEQGNVAAA

-362 LSSAKSKVTSIETH
+362 LSSAKSKMTSVETH
-376 MSSELSTRGQEIA
+376 MSSELSARGQEIS
-389 ALQARIQDSDQ
+389 ALQARMQDSNQ

-465 HLSQELNER
+465 HLNRELKER
-474 TAAQQAEE
+474 TAAQHAEE
-482 ESRKTLETKMA
+482 EHRKTLETKMA

-500 QTKVSHGEAKQA
+500 QTKVSHVDAEQA
-512 LQKKLDHV
+512 LQKKLDRV
-520 TEELREAQQSSTT
+520 SEELREAQHGSTT

-547 LTELQERMRA
+547 LTELQERMCA

-586 AAEQAEVQKEV
+586 AAVQAEVQKEV

-605 EREDQ
+605 EKEDQ
-610 LTSLDA
+610 LTSLEA

-635 TLNRVNEANTE
+635 SLNRVNEANTE
-646 RKEYTAEI
+646 RREYTAEI
-654 DQLKTSLKEKED
+654 NQLKTSLKEKED
-666 LVASLQAQLD
+666 LVAALQAQLE
-676 KMESAGTTVAEA
+676 KMESAHTTEAEP

-693 EKDARMISLEEEL
+693 ERDARMISLEEEL

-717 AKSNELCEKNYAAV
+717 AKSNELREKNYAAM

-737 ERLSEERLSQSK
+737 ERLSEERLSQAK

-764 DTRNAFQKLFPHIS
+764 DTRDAFQKLFPHIS
-778 IETQQSNW
+778 IETHQ
-786 LEAFTHE
+786 
-793 AQKTLAHSPAEQ
+793 
-805 QHTESSS
+805 
-812 DLTDLQQKLALSEES
+812 DLQQKLALSEES
-827 QRSLQ
+827 QSSLQ

-847 MLKALQK
+847 MLKVLQK
-854 SVEDGELTWNS
+854 SVEDGEVIWNS

-922 QTYAEEM
+922 QMYAEEM

-943 VSAKAEAQGQ
+943 VSAKAEAQEQ

-963 IQEVTLQV
+963 IEEVTRQA

-981 VKTELEEE
+981 VNLQLEEE

-1002 VAKHYEQAQKCVWDL
+1002 VANNYEQAQKCIRDL

-1040 KEKKLTLDL
+1040 KEKKLTRDL

-1080 LHDKEAEESK
+1080 VHGKEAEESK